1 MCNLRYVDK
10 IVDKAIVCHLIPNS
24 SCGVLMQ
31 HLLKQQKK
39 HPKIRATL
47 IIKEM
52 HNKIK

>member
-31 HLLKQQKK
+31 YLLKQQKK
-39 HPKIRATL
+39 TSEDKSYPYYKRNAQ
-47 IIKEM
+47 
-52 HNKIK
+52 